1 MLPVLLSY
9 LRSKCPQDT
18 VDKSRTCILELFREA
33 DDLQS
38 PSKETSIELMGKKN
52 ICLNTNEV
60 NVNNRM

>member
-1 MLPVLLSY
+1 MLPVVLSY

-38 PSKETSIELMGKKN
+38 PSKETSIELMGKK
-52 ICLNTNEV
+52 IYVLIQ
-60 NVNNRM
+60 MKLM

>member
-38 PSKETSIELMGKKN
+38 LSKETSIELMGKK
-52 ICLNTNEV
+52 IYVLIQ
-60 NVNNRM
+60 MKLM